1 MAYLD
6 KLQADM
12 SYGYDEDVPK
22 PQPQNTR
29 TKSQIEEQ
37 LNLLDKALESIRC
50 NLLDLENRL
59 SPVMVPENPEES
71 CPSQPPEMLVPLASE
86 LRAFANRSRSLSMGL
101 EDIIGRLR
109 L

>member
-1 MAYLD
+1 MAYID
-6 KLQADM
+6 KIPAEDD
-12 SYGYDEDVPK
+12 YGCEEYSRK
-22 PQPQNTR
+22 PHPSNTR
-29 TKSQIEEQ
+29 TQSQIEEQ

-101 EDIIGRLR
+101 EEIIGRLR